1 MKNNE
6 CFILKNPSW
15 KTNKRNK
22 SANLFQ
28 SLKEKNITLVAV
40 RENLVDKIWTN
51 RPAEET
57 KQVAVQEFNY
67 TGFYLDILFVR

>member
-6 CFILKNPSW
+6 SFILILIK
-15 KTNKRNK
+15 K
-22 SANLFQ
+22 NLFQ
-28 SLKEKNITLVAV
+28 PLKEKNITLVAV

-57 KQVAVQEFNY
+57 KQVAVQEFKY
-67 TGFYLDILFVR
+67 TGFLSRYFVHALVSPI